1 MIPPLDRKTYFDHV
15 RVDPFDGVMTQQ
27 QVDGQSMIL
36 DRWEFDPTTTDLRWL
51 AYSLSTCKWETAAT
65 MWPISEYGKGKGMK
79 YGTPDPQTKQ
89 TYYGR
94 GLVQLTWRDN
104 YKKATQKLGLTGGD
118 DLEWHADRALDLQIA
133 SDIMFRGMVEGWFRT
148 KDNKPE
154 TLPRYFNSTVNDPY
168 NARGII
174 NGDKTKVPQWSGGVS
189 IGALIA
195 TDHNAFLMALSA
207 ASNVLVA

>member
-1 MIPPLDRKTYFDHV
+1 M
-15 RVDPFDGVMTQQ
+15 
-27 QVDGQSMIL
+27 
-36 DRWEFDPTTTDLRWL
+36 
-51 AYSLSTCKWETAAT
+51 
-65 MWPISEYGKGKGMK
+65 
-79 YGTPDPQTKQ
+79 
-89 TYYGR
+89 
-94 GLVQLTWRDN
+94 QLTWRDN
-104 YKKATQKLGLTGGD
+104 YKKATQKLGLNAGD
-118 DLEWHADRALDLQIA
+118 DLEWHADRALDLEIA

-195 TDHNAFLMALSA
+195 TDHKAFLMAFKRRRAIWWQGGNHMSIGGILLGLINIGIVVAILLLIGVIAVWILGWLGVALPNEARKIYIVIVALIALYMIVALLLGLPGVS
-207 ASNVLVA
+207 VLPIR